1 MKLKVK
7 NIKRDVRREEEFQK
21 KKSKKKNQ
29 NHDFVVFDRAYSGP
43 KSSQLARLAA
53 EKGHGY

>member
-1 MKLKVK
+1 MLEGRKSF
-7 NIKRDVRREEEFQK
+7 KRKRA
-21 KKSKKKNQ
+21 KKKNQ